1 MDYRDVTTN
10 KSAFNYLF
18 ELTISRPKG
27 VRAMAA
33 STQLR
38 VFLILFL
45 LKELYLLIAFTRNAP
60 QGERVE
66 IMQSPVCVGGAG
78 EEGSKFLMDGGG
90 QPVALERLHEPQA
103 DDALILAGHNPQR
116 IGIGTGADA
125 HGLHLLR
132 YDIAKVEMACVG
144 YAVGIVG

>member
-1 MDYRDVTTN
+1 MFPNVVIML
-10 KSAFNYLF
+10 YLF
-18 ELTISRPKG
+18 
-27 VRAMAA
+27 
-33 STQLR
+33 
-38 VFLILFL
+38 
-45 LKELYLLIAFTRNAP
+45 IAFTRNAS

-66 IMQSPVCVGGAG
+66 IVASTVGVGGAG
-78 EEGSKFLMDGGG
+78 EEGGEFLMDGGG

-116 IGIGTGADA
+116 IGIGAGTDA

-132 YDIAKVEMACVG
+132 CGFAEVEMACVG